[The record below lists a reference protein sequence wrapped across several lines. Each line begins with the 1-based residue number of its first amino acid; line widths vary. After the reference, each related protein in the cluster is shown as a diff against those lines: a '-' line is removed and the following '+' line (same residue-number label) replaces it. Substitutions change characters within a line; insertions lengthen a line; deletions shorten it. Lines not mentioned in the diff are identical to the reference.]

1 MEWCSN
7 LNIAIIPARGGSK
20 RIPRKNIRAFH
31 GKPIIA
37 YAIET
42 AIKSNLFDRIIVS
55 TEDLEIAEISRSFG
69 AEVPRLRS
77 DLLSDDYT
85 TTLDVMASEVAELRE
100 TQKNETKVCC
110 IYPATPL
117 LQSSF
122 LAGGLAKIE
131 NDKWDYVVSAVRN
144 EFNIFRSFK
153 ASESS
158 AIEMIHPEFESTRSQ
173 DLPDTYQDAGQFYWG
188 SFDSW
193 LKKLPIFSSKTTL
206 LEIPN
211 ELVVDIDQESDWLA
225 AEKRY
230 LDLQNKTRGI

>member
-1 MEWCSN
+1 MERCSN

-131 NDKWDYVVSAVRN
+131 NDKYKC
-144 EFNIFRSFK
+144 I
-153 ASESS
+153 
-158 AIEMIHPEFESTRSQ
+158 
-173 DLPDTYQDAGQFYWG
+173 
-188 SFDSW
+188 
-193 LKKLPIFSSKTTL
+193 
-206 LEIPN
+206 
-211 ELVVDIDQESDWLA
+211 
-225 AEKRY
+225 
-230 LDLQNKTRGI
+230 